1 MGGYRSG
8 HNGADLKS
16 VVSAS
21 TRRVGSNPTPPANKD
36 TDSNLIKTVIVKW
49 LRHQPSTLKLWVR
62 FPLTK
67 LSILLK
73 DFISNYILQQ
83 FVVGSSPTLEVKF

>member
-21 TRRVGSNPTPPANKD
+21 TRRVGSNPTPPASKD
-36 TDSNLIKTVIVKW
+36 TNSNLIKTVIVKW
-49 LRHQPSTLKLWVR
+49 LRQMFRVHCIIG
-62 FPLTK
+62 
-67 LSILLK
+67 SIPIFCIK
-73 DFISNYILQQ
+73 
-83 FVVGSSPTLEVKF
+83 